1 MKRMKTIRLVLIAF
15 LVGTFFHVNAQDLIK
30 ANELVKLLKKPDV
43 VVVSARK
50 ATDYKKVHIPNAVNV
65 PHTELYKE
73 GPIKSMLKP
82 ADEIASILSGKGV
95 GSDKQIIVYDE
106 GSGKYAG
113 RLYWILKYMGAEN
126 VKMLDGNMKGWK
138 AARKPITGA
147 PAKVAKA
154 NFTAKPN
161 ASILAKI
168 EEVKNIN
175 GNMVLID
182 VREPQEFAGTAE
194 SKIRKGH
201 IPGAIN
207 IDFTLILVAKGNLKP
222 ADQLKSLFA
231 SKGVTPDKTII
242 LYCETSTRA
251 GIVYLALTSVLNYT
265 KVKVYDGAYYE
276 WQADPANKVG

>member
-1 MKRMKTIRLVLIAF
+1 MKTLRLILIAF
-15 LVGTFFHVNAQDLIK
+15 LVGILSTGNAQDLIK

-43 VVVSARK
+43 VIISARK

-65 PHTELYKE
+65 PHTELDKD
-73 GPIKSMLKP
+73 GPIKSLLKP
-82 ADEIASILSGKGV
+82 ADEIAAILSAKGV

-106 GSGKYAG
+106 GSGKYSG
-113 RLYWILKYMGAEN
+113 RLYWILKYLGAEN

-147 PAKVAKA
+147 PTKVAKA
-154 NFTAKPN
+154 SFVAKPN
-161 ASILAKI
+161 PSILAKI
-168 EEVKNIN
+168 EEVKKAN
-175 GNMVLID
+175 GNGSMVLVD
-182 VREPQEFAGTAE
+182 VREPNEFVGSAE

-207 IDFTLILVAKGNLKP
+207 IDYKLILDAKGNLKP

-231 SKGVTPDKTII
+231 AKGVTPDKTIV
-242 LYCETSTRA
+242 LYCETSVRA
-251 GIVYLALTSVLNYT
+251 GVVYLALTSVLNYT
-265 KVKVYDGAYYE
+265 KVKVYDGAFYE